1 MKITQSV
8 IRLTTAALK
17 GTIVHMKIVADTNTF
32 LAVALDEPERPAIIA
47 LTKRHALIAPEILP
61 YEAGNA
67 LTSLFKRSVLSHE
80 EVQSA
85 WSAIQAIAVELQP
98 VDIPSALNLAIQH
111 NLYAYDAYFLE
122 CALKLRIP
130 LLTLDKEMK
139 RVAKALS
146 IQILE

>member
-1 MKITQSV
+1 LIIAV
-8 IRLTTAALK
+8 LK
-17 GTIVHMKIVADTNTF
+17 GTIVHVKIVADTNTF

-47 LTKRHALIAPEILP
+47 LTARHTLAAPEILP

-67 LTSLFKRSVLSHE
+67 LTALFKRKMLSHAE
-80 EVQSA
+80 IAAA
-85 WSAIQAIAVELQP
+85 WSTIQSIAVELHP
-98 VDIPSALNLAIQH
+98 IDIASALNLAVRY

-122 CALKLRIP
+122 CALSLRVP

-139 RVAKALS
+139 RVAKMLS